1 MKSGLKC
8 ITIIHPVDWINNYR
22 EVAGFFRLLGI
33 FVCEKLEGMTFDR
46 ESDVIISLIGENKE
60 INLLSLLD
68 QEIFCDFFDTGTINI
83 LKKLAVIFLE
93 NDLMR
98 GSYAIEY
105 FSDSKCS
112 EIYQDMLESYD
123 HFSVALNEFE
133 TIEKRSIN
141 NIDLLSLKYV
151 LASEANCMRRMS
163 QLYSI
168 LWEAVEKKWID
179 DEKVIQKDL
188 LERKFYSIDEIDNK
202 LQKILEIDP
211 QYFGAYAIK
220 ALAEIVDDEMKI
232 DSIADFRK
240 AVVMIGDKSY
250 TSYLRFRMGR
260 YYQYVLKKPDK
271 SRMQFEKAYEMDSN
285 NYRAVFKLAMIE
297 LDDKND
303 EKALE
308 YLQNII
314 DILDCKKN
322 TKVLQ
327 PIECAYLF
335 KAYKF
340 RGKIYLKNDR
350 YDECLREMKEAE
362 KVYENQAN
370 EDENGG
376 FYKFMFKNR
385 KMIYKNAARNKLEIW
400 KLYEL
405 MAEASAKAGYYE
417 EYNIYRSK

>member
-22 EVAGFFRLLGI
+22 EVAAFFRLLGI

-46 ESDVIISLIGENKE
+46 ESDAVIQLIGENKE
-60 INLLSLLD
+60 ISLMSLLN
-68 QEIFCDFFDTGTINI
+68 QEVFLDFFDTDTISI
-83 LKKLAVIFLE
+83 LKKIAVIFLR

-112 EIYQDMLESYD
+112 EIYQDMLRSYD
-123 HFSVALNEFE
+123 CFFTALNEFE
-133 TIEKRSIN
+133 TLEGSISN
-141 NIDLLSLKYV
+141 TELLSFKYV

-168 LWEAVEKKWID
+168 LWEAVEKQWID
-179 DEKVIQKDL
+179 DRKITKKNL
-188 LERKFYSIDEIDNK
+188 LERKFYPIDEIDNK
-202 LQKILEIDP
+202 LQMILEIDP

-220 ALAEIVDDEMKI
+220 ALAEIVDDDMKI

-240 AVVMIGDKSY
+240 AVLMIGDKSY

-260 YYQYVLKKPDK
+260 YYQYILKKPDK

-297 LDDKND
+297 LDNKND

-308 YLQNII
+308 YLQKII

-340 RGKIYLKNDR
+340 RGKIYLKNDQ
-350 YDECLREMKEAE
+350 YDVCLREMKEAE
-362 KVYENQAN
+362 KVYKNQAN

-417 EYNIYRSK
+417 EYNVYRNQ